1 MIVFQFFL
9 DKSQVIGNEMHKLAN
24 TENKTFIQV
33 LLNHLKSV

>member
-9 DKSQVIGNEMHKLAN
+9 DKSEVIGSEMHKLAN

-33 LLNHLKSV
+33 LIESFEV